1 MKAIIILIAMAAV
14 TSFADPA
21 GPGTTAEAA
30 RSAYDEGRFA
40 EALALY
46 DRLLASYPRSPEMHF
61 NRGNALARL
70 GRIGEAAAAYQRTLL
85 LAPRD
90 ADARANLKFL
100 RSGAGLP
107 QPRDSLADRVI
118 GALSAS
124 EWRALAIAAWWI
136 GAALLVIGLLVTRA
150 PRAVRA
156 SGLGLL
162 GVALIA
168 AAGWGYWVAR
178 DARPIAFVVEPGVK
192 ALFAPIPSATPHF
205 DAPDGLAVRVL
216 ETSGEW
222 VHVRDGAREG
232 WIPRRAVE
240 IARLD

>member
-1 MKAIIILIAMAAV
+1 MKAIFILIVMTAV
-14 TSFADPA
+14 TAFADSANPT
-21 GPGTTAEAA
+21 TTADAA
-30 RSAYDEGRFA
+30 RTAYDEGRFA
-40 EALALY
+40 DAVALY
-46 DRLLASYPRSPEMHF
+46 DSLLAAYPRSPEIHF

-70 GRIGEAAAAYQRTLL
+70 GRIGEAAAAYERALL

-90 ADARANLKFL
+90 ADARANVKFL

-107 QPRDSLADRVI
+107 QPRESLVERIV
-118 GALSAS
+118 GVVSAS
-124 EWRALAIAAWWI
+124 EWRALAISAWWI
-136 GAALLVIGLLVTRA
+136 GAALLVVGLLVTRA

-156 SGLGLL
+156 IGLVLIV
-162 GVALIA
+162 VALIA
-168 AAGWGYWVAR
+168 AAGWGYWITR
-178 DARPIAFVVEPGVK
+178 NARPIAFVVEPGVK

-222 VHVRDGAREG
+222 VHVRDAAREG

-240 IARLD
+240 IVRLD